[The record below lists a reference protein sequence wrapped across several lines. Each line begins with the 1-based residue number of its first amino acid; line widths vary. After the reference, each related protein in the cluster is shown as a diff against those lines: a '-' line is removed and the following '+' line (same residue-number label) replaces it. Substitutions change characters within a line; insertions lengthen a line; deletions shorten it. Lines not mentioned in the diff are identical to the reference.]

1 MRKLFGLV
9 AFVGFALA
17 VAGAPLNIQF
27 EEYDLPNGLH
37 VILHQDRSTPIVSQV
52 VAYHVGSKNE
62 KPDRTGFAHFFEHLM
77 FEGSPNIPRGGFMK
91 MVENAGG
98 ELNAFTSFDK
108 TVYFITLPSNQLE
121 LAMWMESERMLH
133 LRIDSEGVETQ
144 RGVVKEERKQS
155 LDNRPYGTVEEQMM
169 AHMFKVHPY
178 RWTPIGSVQ
187 YIDRATLEEFRQFYE
202 AFYLP
207 NNACLVIA
215 GDIDIPTTKNLVKK
229 YYGEIPRGVEIY
241 RPKEVEPPQKAEVR
255 DTVYDNIQLPALIE
269 GYHMPAQGT
278 KDYYALSM
286 LTMLLSGG
294 DSSRLTKQL
303 VDKEKLAVAVETI
316 PLDMEDPG
324 VFLMFAVANFGKSLQ
339 DIEKVI
345 QQEVDRVKKE
355 LITEEEYTKIRNQKE
370 AEFIQKYSTDQ
381 GKAMELANYYLFFG
395 DARLINTEIDRF
407 MAVTREDIRRVAQT
421 YLTAQN
427 ETVLYY
433 LPKSQAPKQ

>member
-1 MRKLFGLV
+1 MRKKFGFV
-9 AFVGFALA
+9 AFMGFALA

-427 ETVLYY
+427 ETLLYY
-433 LPKSQAPKQ
+433 LPKAQAPKQ